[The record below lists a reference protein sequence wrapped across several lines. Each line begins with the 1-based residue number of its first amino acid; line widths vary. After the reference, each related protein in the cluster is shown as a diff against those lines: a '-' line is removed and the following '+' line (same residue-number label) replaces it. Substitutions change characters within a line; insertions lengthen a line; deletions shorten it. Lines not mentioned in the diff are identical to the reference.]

1 MTERQPATETE
12 TENDLTQVIRGRGPC
27 TYLLLSLIGLILLY
41 PYFQEGVFAR
51 VSLAILFSLVL
62 LGGALAIRQ
71 SRPALFLKIALAL
84 LGVTLEWTA
93 LWIGNTHMLAFAGI
107 FYAVFLA
114 VTVGEVLDYI
124 LQRGRITADK
134 LHGGLAGYIMLAV
147 LWAFIYA
154 LIERLSPGSFGPNH
168 IDLGQPGAFFQLIY
182 FSLTTLTTTG
192 FGDITPMTN
201 QARSFVMVEE
211 FAGLFFV
218 GVVIARLAGL
228 YPPSFKK

>member
-1 MTERQPATETE
+1 MTELQSTAETD
-12 TENDLTQVIRGRGPC
+12 NDLAQVIRGRGPC
-27 TYLLLSLIGLILLY
+27 TYLLLSLLALILLS

-51 VSLAILFSLVL
+51 VSIAILFLLVL

-71 SRPALFLKIALAL
+71 SRSALFLKIGFAF

-93 LWIGNTHMLAFAGI
+93 LWTGNTYILAFAGI
-107 FYAVFLA
+107 PYAAFLA
-114 VTVGEVLDYI
+114 VTIGEVLDYI
-124 LQRGRITADK
+124 TQPGPITADK
-134 LHGGLAGYIMLAV
+134 LHGGLAGYIMLAL

-154 LIERLSPGSFGPNH
+154 LIERLSPGSFGPSR

-211 FAGLFFV
+211 FAGLFLV
-218 GVVIARLAGL
+218 AVVIARLA
-228 YPPSFKK
+228 SFK